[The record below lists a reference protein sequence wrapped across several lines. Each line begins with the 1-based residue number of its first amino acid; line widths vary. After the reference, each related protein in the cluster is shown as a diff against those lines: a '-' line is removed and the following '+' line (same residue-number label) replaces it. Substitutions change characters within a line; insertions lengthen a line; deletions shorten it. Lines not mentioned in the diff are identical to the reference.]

1 MFYNKDLFEE
11 AGITEVPTTW
21 DELVDVAKK
30 LTLDKDGDGET
41 DQWGMMFEM
50 DDYWQPLTYIIQA
63 GADQWNENRT
73 NIGFNNEQG
82 VEGLSFFNK
91 LYNEEQVVLP
101 LEKYTSK
108 DEERAYFYN
117 NQVAMFPQQI
127 HYSNLIKE
135 ASDVNL
141 ERLSFRQVRQKI
153 RNMRTGI
160 SQILECF
167 PFPVRQNI
175 RMKHGSL

>member
-1 MFYNKDLFEE
+1 
-11 AGITEVPTTW
+11 
-21 DELVDVAKK
+21 
-30 LTLDKDGDGET
+30 
-41 DQWGMMFEM
+41 MMFEM
-50 DDYWQPLTYIIQA
+50 VTTGSQPTYIIQA

-141 ERLSFRQVRQKI
+141 GAFKLPAGPWQKI